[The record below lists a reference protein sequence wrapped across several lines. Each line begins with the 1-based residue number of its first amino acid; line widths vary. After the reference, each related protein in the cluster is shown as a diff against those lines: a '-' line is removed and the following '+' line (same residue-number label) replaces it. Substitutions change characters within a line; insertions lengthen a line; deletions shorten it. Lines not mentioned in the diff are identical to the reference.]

1 MTDRRLLA
9 ANGRVAAAH
18 LEGQVE
24 AERFVE
30 GELRRVV
37 APFADLLRAPGGA
50 RDRQLIGGDAV
61 DVFEVVDG
69 VAFVQACKD
78 GYVGYVAV
86 AALGEIPEP
95 THWVISP
102 ASHGYDA
109 PDIKS
114 PDRAS
119 LVFGASVAVVAE
131 LKEFFETSE
140 GLFVPKPH
148 LWPIEKLFADPVT
161 AAQLH
166 FGAPYLWGGNTVRG
180 IDCSGLVQAGLLAVA
195 IDCPGDSDLQEAA
208 LGAELEEGVNL
219 KRGDLLFW
227 KGHVGIMA
235 DETTL
240 LHANSHHMAV
250 AYEPLDVAIRRI
262 AAQGDGAVTCRKRP
276 QPN

>member
-1 MTDRRLLA
+1 MIDRRLLP

-37 APFADLLRAPGGA
+37 APFTDLLRAPGGA
-50 RDRQLIGGDAV
+50 RDRQLLGGDAV
-61 DVFEVVDG
+61 EVFELRDG
-69 VAFVQACKD
+69 VAFVQARKD
-78 GYVGYVAV
+78 WYVGYVAE
-86 AALGEIPEP
+86 AALGKMPEP

-102 ASHGYDA
+102 ASHAYDA

-148 LWPIEKLFADPVT
+148 LWPIEKRFADPVT

-180 IDCSGLVQAGLLAVA
+180 IDCSGLVQAGLLAA
-195 IDCPGDSDLQEAA
+195 GIDCPGDSDLQEAA
-208 LGAELEEGVNL
+208 LGLPLDEGAELR
-219 KRGDLLFW
+219 RGDLLFW
-227 KGHVGIMA
+227 TGHVGLMA
-235 DETTL
+235 DADTL
-240 LHANSHHMAV
+240 LHANAHHMAV
-250 AYEPLDVAIRRI
+250 AYEPVAAAIARI
-262 AAQGDGAVTCRKRP
+262 EAQGGGPVTSRRRL
-276 QPN
+276 